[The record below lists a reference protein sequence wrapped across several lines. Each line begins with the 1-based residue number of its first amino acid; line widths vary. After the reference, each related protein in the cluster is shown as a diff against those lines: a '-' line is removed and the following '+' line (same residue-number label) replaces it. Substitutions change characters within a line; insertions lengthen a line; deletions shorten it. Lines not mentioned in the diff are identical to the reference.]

1 MIEEK
6 GFDIVVLADMTETNN
21 DGLTSRQRKALDTRK
36 RVLESAIALFQE
48 KGFDA
53 VSVDEITQAAGTS
66 KGSFYTYFAT
76 KSDIVKEEFRLI
88 DDFYESKLPEIRR
101 FKSAKSKLI
110 AFTRHQLE
118 YLQSKMG
125 YRTLAILYMNQL
137 SVTNDEK
144 FLTSMERPLIRILR
158 DIIAEGQER
167 AEIPAKRDAEELA
180 LWAAR
185 CMRGFFLDWAISRGT
200 IDIQAD
206 GLEFFK
212 GFVLGGILSNEA

>member
-1 MIEEK
+1 MIEASS
-6 GFDIVVLADMTETNN
+6 FDIVVEADMAETKNE
-21 DGLTSRQRKALDTRK
+21 GLTSRQRKALDTRK

-101 FKSAKSKLI
+101 FKTTKSKLI
-110 AFTRHQLE
+110 AFTRYQLE
-118 YLQSKMG
+118 YLDSKMG

-144 FLTSMERPLIRILR
+144 FLTSLERPLIRILR
-158 DIIAEGQER
+158 DIIAEGQDR
-167 AEIPAKRDAEELA
+167 SEIPPKRDPEELA
-180 LWAAR
+180 LWASR
-185 CMRGFFLDWAISRGT
+185 CMRGFFLDWAISRGA
-200 IDIQAD
+200 IDIRVA
-206 GLEFFK
+206 GMEFFK
-212 GFVLGGILSNEA
+212 DFVLCGILSNEA